1 MTEKDGVMQNREKR
15 ERESARTCERERV
28 REKRQHMHRVR

>member
-15 ERESARTCERERV
+15 EREREREGEIE
-28 REKRQHMHRVR
+28 RETRNGEFS